1 MPPCIS
7 QNNAAFSAAWMRLR
21 VVPGADLARMNPVML
36 DQTGLWRGGT
46 AEG

>member
-21 VVPGADLARMNPVML
+21 GDAGAELARLNPVML

-46 AEG
+46 VEG